1 MLAHKFAPVM
11 SPDLDAR
18 RSEFQATIRMRLER
32 VRGNMPPDE
41 FDRLIADVV
50 GTAERFAAI
59 EH

>member
-1 MLAHKFAPVM
+1 MT
-11 SPDLDAR
+11 PDLDAR